1 MDNAYVLHRRRYR
14 ESSLII
20 DFLTCEQ
27 GRVGAVARGA
37 LRKNSHTGAI
47 LQPLIPLRVAFA
59 GRSELLTLKN
69 AETDRTGPILDG
81 QRTYSLF
88 YVNELILRLTAP
100 HDPNE
105 ELFKAYET
113 VAAGLACNEAL
124 EPLLRKFEKRLLD
137 ALGLGLNLT
146 TEAHSNV
153 LIAPEGSY
161 RYVLEHGPMIDTHE
175 SSAPRVAGATL
186 LALAGQ
192 TEFTLEALREAKQ
205 LMRHVLNHHLEGREL
220 VSRKLFEAN
229 GSRTP

>member
-1 MDNAYVLHRRRYR
+1 M
-14 ESSLII
+14 
-20 DFLTCEQ
+20 
-27 GRVGAVARGA
+27 
-37 LRKNSHTGAI
+37 
-47 LQPLIPLRVAFA
+47 QPLIPLRVAFA

-69 AETDRTGPILDG
+69 AETEKTGPILDG

-88 YVNELILRLTAP
+88 YINELVLRLTAP

-105 ELFKAYET
+105 ALFKAYEA
-113 VAAGLACNEAL
+113 VAQGLACNDAL
-124 EPLLRKFEKRLLD
+124 EPLLRKFEKQLLD

-153 LIAPEGSY
+153 MIAPEGSY
-161 RYVLEHGPMIDTHE
+161 RYVLEHGPMTGANE

-192 TEFTLEALREAKQ
+192 SEFTLEALREAKQ
-205 LMRHVLNHHLEGREL
+205 LMRYVLNHHLEGREL
-220 VSRKLFEAN
+220 ASRKLFEVN